1 MSILYLKCY
10 RRTQK
15 MSRNW
20 DPTKWKK
27 FKEFFHYMLNET
39 DGKKFEGTYDDSF
52 YLNGLLWA
60 LQVFWTQFC
69 KFEIVISLHHVFNWI
84 WKCYTMLFINSF
96 QSWCFGNV
104 RFLHMIIP
112 YPFNNVQYLV
122 KIFFATRIFEIN
134 RC

>member
-96 QSWCFGNV
+96 QSWCFGIRDLCMLCLILV
-104 RFLHMIIP
+104 II
-112 YPFNNVQYLV
+112 
-122 KIFFATRIFEIN
+122 RIIVIWLLTKNELKVHL
-134 RC
+134 

>member
-1 MSILYLKCY
+1 MSVLYLKCY

-60 LQVFWTQFC
+60 LQVFLTQFC
-69 KFEIVISLHHVFNWI
+69 KFEIVISLHHVFN
-84 WKCYTMLFINSF
+84 
-96 QSWCFGNV
+96 
-104 RFLHMIIP
+104 
-112 YPFNNVQYLV
+112 
-122 KIFFATRIFEIN
+122 
-134 RC
+134 

>member
-1 MSILYLKCY
+1 MSILYLQCY

-96 QSWCFGNV
+96 QSWCFGIFDV

-122 KIFFATRIFEIN
+122 KIFFATRIF
-134 RC
+134 

>member
-20 DPTKWKK
+20 DPAKWKK

-39 DGKKFEGTYDDSF
+39 DGKKFERTYDDSF

-60 LQVFWTQFC
+60 LQVF
-69 KFEIVISLHHVFNWI
+69 
-84 WKCYTMLFINSF
+84 
-96 QSWCFGNV
+96 
-104 RFLHMIIP
+104 
-112 YPFNNVQYLV
+112 
-122 KIFFATRIFEIN
+122 
-134 RC
+134 